1 MKVEEHAIILDFLP
15 RGRSTGFKSEPVA
28 QVMGIDYFTILEVVP
43 KEGVNL
49 KAGEKIYVGKDERD
63 KIDHIK
69 RRIGFKE
76 LTINSVTELDK
87 IVEQLVLDDEK
98 KYVDFFNSSSAITIR
113 RHRLELLPGLGK
125 KHLFQILDERDKKPF
140 ESFDEIA
147 ERVSLMPNPKK
158 LIVKRILEE
167 IKEED
172 DPRHYLFVRP
182 PTQERERFPHD
193 NRNFRRY

>member
-1 MKVEEHAIILDFLP
+1 MKVEEHAIILDYLP

-43 KEGVNL
+43 KDGVSL

-87 IVEQLVLDDEK
+87 IVEQLVSDDEK

-167 IKEED
+167 LKEKD

-182 PTQERERFPHD
+182 PTQERERFPRD

>member
-43 KEGVNL
+43 KDGVSL

-87 IVEQLVLDDEK
+87 IIEQLVSDDEK

-167 IKEED
+167 LKEKD

-182 PTQERERFPHD
+182 PTQERERFPRD
-193 NRNFRRY
+193 NQNFRRY